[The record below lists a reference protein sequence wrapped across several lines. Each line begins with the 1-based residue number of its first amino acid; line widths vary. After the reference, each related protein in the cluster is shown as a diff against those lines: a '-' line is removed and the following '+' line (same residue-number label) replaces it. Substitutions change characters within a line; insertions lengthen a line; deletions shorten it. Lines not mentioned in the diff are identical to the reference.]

1 MVFFCSREAYL
12 VAILRKTNKQR
23 YTTFLHSISLD
34 ENLSLKD
41 FGLLIKLLSL
51 PDDWKFSEK
60 GLEKILK
67 KDGQTSIRTAVK
79 NLETYGYLK
88 RERIRNDDGTMGDVI
103 WYIYEEPQI
112 DNSPKEPDFENH
124 NLDDFGGENPDF
136 ENQSLENSSLE
147 THKQYNIKE
156 PNIKKSNTKIQESKN
171 EDETKNKISFNK
183 IIEDFCAGNLELEE
197 KLKSFVQMRFRIKK
211 ELTNSGLRE
220 LINELLKI
228 SKGNQ
233 TAMIEIV
240 KKSIRNSWTD
250 FYELKN
256 HETPCES
263 SYNLD
268 DYEYND
274 IFEGFL
280 KHNSLSYSEENVV

>member
-124 NLDDFGGENPDF
+124 NLDDFGGKNPDF

-171 EDETKNKISFNK
+171 EDEIKNKISFNK

-211 ELTNSGLRE
+211 ELTNSGLKE
-220 LINELLKI
+220 LINELVKI
-228 SKGNQ
+228 SERNQ

-250 FYELKN
+250 FYELKD
-256 HETPCES
+256 HEIPHKS

-268 DYEYND
+268 DYEKYS
-274 IFEGFL
+274 IFNS
-280 KHNSLSYSEENVV
+280 NSLSYSEGNVV